1 MVASQATPFARVL
14 DWLQN
19 RDTEDGWLKKGNGQ
33 QNNTFTKINTCWT
46 YRAVIWDEI
55 GFEFC

>member
-1 MVASQATPFARVL
+1 MVASQGTPFARVL

-33 QNNTFTKINTCWT
+33 QNNTLTKINTCWT
-46 YRAVIWDEI
+46 YRAVIWDGI